1 MIPRLTASEAEGR
14 IRSVRG
20 AKGTDRGHFTR
31 LAELAGLNP
40 AEDLRFGNFSG
51 VNFSGCDLDGYDFT
65 GASLVG
71 CSFVD
76 ARISGARFQQTEFS
90 FPGDSMSCDLSSA
103 LDWEEACSK
112 ARETHPEFPLS
123 FDEHIQVGAYFRDDT
138 CAPLMKCVLAKCPDG
153 IGRKYAIAMSSVNVM
168 FNDDGSNRKRDYVAS
183 MNQRLG
189 FGNHFGYQRTS
200 DKRFLVRGKEPRNLN
215 PSLEIEV
222 DNKSGLMF
230 VKRSDDFVLPTSVEF
245 DEHSGMKSINHPEDE
260 VRGSTERIRDVFR
273 RMRMPG
279 CDLERGHYV
288 RRPSRIS
295 DTVPYPEGRKNR

>member
-51 VNFSGCDLDGYDFT
+51 VNFDGCVLDGYDFT

-71 CSFVD
+71 CSFFG
-76 ARISGARFQQTEFS
+76 ARISGARFHQTEFS
-90 FPGDSMSCDLSSA
+90 SPGMASDLTGA
-103 LDWEEACSK
+103 LDWKDALIK
-112 ARETHPEFPLS
+112 AWKTPANVPLS

-138 CAPLMKCVLAKCPDG
+138 CAPLMKCVLASCPDG
-153 IGRKYAIAMSSVNVM
+153 IGRKYAIAVSAINIM
-168 FNDDGSNRKRDYVAS
+168 FNYEGSNRKIDYVDA

-189 FGNHFGYQRTS
+189 LGNHFGYRLT
-200 DKRFLVRGKEPRNLN
+200 DEKRVLLHGKEPQNLSS
-215 PSLEIEV
+215 SLKIEV
-222 DNKSGLMF
+222 DNKSGLLF
-230 VKRSDDFVLPTSVEF
+230 VKRADDFDLPTSVEF
-245 DEHSGMKSINHPEDE
+245 DEHGGMKFINHPEDE